1 MNLPDRGQF
10 ISLHGDRA
18 GPRPCIVRL
27 WSGHSPRILRRS
39 LQVSPAQV
47 QRALL
52 IRKHEDA
59 SCRACPGTGRK
70 RPQAGILA
78 LALLGRIG
86 LALTV
91 HLVFPFC
98 SSVERGCASHSPR
111 RNSLKEKS
119 APTAAPDSHFLRA
132 PRQVSNCRRR
142 YRQQRHDQ
150 QNPDDLDDDRDDRRR
165 QETECQTRAFAV
177 ARTSFPCTRTC
188 DAAVIEPGSATSS
201 ATSVRTVTSAGP
213 CGCRGMWHG
222 GR

>member
-119 APTAAPDSHFLRA
+119 APTAARTAISSGLLDR
-132 PRQVSNCRRR
+132 CR
-142 YRQQRHDQ
+142 
-150 QNPDDLDDDRDDRRR
+150 
-165 QETECQTRAFAV
+165 TV
-177 ARTSFPCTRTC
+177 AGGI
-188 DAAVIEPGSATSS
+188 ASS
-201 ATSVRTVTSAGP
+201 ATISKTPTILMTTAMIAAGRRP
-213 CGCRGMWHG
+213 NARRARSRSQEPPSLALGHVMLRSSSLVQQPAPQRACGL
-222 GR
+222 